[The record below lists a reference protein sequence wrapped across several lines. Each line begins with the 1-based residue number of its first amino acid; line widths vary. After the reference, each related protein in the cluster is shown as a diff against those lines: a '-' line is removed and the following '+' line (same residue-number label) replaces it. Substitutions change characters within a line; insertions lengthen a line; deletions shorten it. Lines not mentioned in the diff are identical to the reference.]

1 MIWTLEPS
9 FLDRGPLDVVVV
21 GVGGTGGEVVSNLL
35 NVHLWLKATEHPGL
49 QVTAWDPDDVSES
62 NVVRQRYSYSDIG
75 RNKATTLVSRVNLA
89 YNLEWNAVPARF
101 TGQAARCSHDIV
113 ISCVDTR
120 AARAS
125 LHKTA
130 FSNRLSYWKYW
141 LDLGND
147 RATGQAILGTPR
159 GKSQPR
165 KRTLPCATEL
175 HPTLMGD
182 TSIPDD
188 DTPSCSALEAVERQG
203 LFVNKLV
210 ALLGVDLLWQ
220 TPARSTDPRA
230 RALLRLSNPHVST
243 RGVPD
248 LSAAPKRKAA

>member
-1 MIWTLEPS
+1 M
-9 FLDRGPLDVVVV
+9 
-21 GVGGTGGEVVSNLL
+21 
-35 NVHLWLKATEHPGL
+35 
-49 QVTAWDPDDVSES
+49 
-62 NVVRQRYSYSDIG
+62 VRRAS
-75 RNKATTLVSRVNLA
+75 
-89 YNLEWNAVPARF
+89 AVF
-101 TGQAARCSHDIV
+101 GQAARCSHDIV

-125 LHKTA
+125 LHKAA
-130 FSNRLSYWKYW
+130 FANRLSYWKYW

-147 RATGQAILGTPR
+147 RSTGQAILGTPR

-175 HPTLMGD
+175 HPTLMD

-203 LFVNKLV
+203 LFVNKMV

-220 TPARSTDPRA
+220 
-230 RALLRLSNPHVST
+230 LLRDRQILEHARYFDLSNPHVST
-243 RGVPD
+243 RSVPD